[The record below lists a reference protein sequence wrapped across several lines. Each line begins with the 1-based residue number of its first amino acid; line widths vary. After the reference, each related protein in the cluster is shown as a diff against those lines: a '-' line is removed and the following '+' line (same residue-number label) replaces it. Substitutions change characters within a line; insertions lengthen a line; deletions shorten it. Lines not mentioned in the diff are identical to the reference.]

1 MILPVIKNSK
11 WEIQSPDGLNDG
23 HTYKTLAKAM
33 KAKKEFLKRFETQG
47 YYATASGDHIPLEE
61 LESRVAIVEIK

>member
-1 MILPVIKNSK
+1 MILPVTKKSC
-11 WEIQSPDGLNDG
+11 WEIMTTDDLTDG
-23 HTYKTLAKAM
+23 HTYKSLMAAQ
-33 KAKKEFLKRFETQG
+33 KAKIAFLKRFETQG